1 MATTKIST
9 GVLKDGSV
17 TSAKLDTNISIVGD
31 LTVDTNTL
39 FVDSASNR
47 VGIGTSS
54 PLLKLDIKGT
64 NSLPAT
70 SGTVQN
76 GGIRIENGVNNGVLD
91 IGASNATGAPGWIQA
106 TDKTD
111 LSQSYNLLLN
121 PNGGDVGIG
130 TTSPSAKLEIFGSG
144 NTLRLESDANQS
156 KEILFRNVGTG
167 TAVIK
172 TDGDLRLDAE
182 DTGKTIQFNTA
193 GAERMRIT
201 STGDVGIGTSSPS
214 AKFSVLNA
222 PANSEYASMG
232 SGGTVDRHLKF
243 SGFVANGTNNVGH
256 RLSAR
261 NAIALNVSD
270 NDALYIDREGTI
282 QTNVT
287 KPFGSNTAN
296 LRLKLTPTGT
306 NYSSGAFL
314 NIVFGDET
322 LANSYLGDIQVVQ
335 GDPSASTASSMR
347 FLTNSGGGNS
357 FTLERMRLQSN
368 GDLHVDGDVIA
379 YSTTISDERLKDDVQ
394 TIDNALDK
402 VSNLRGVSYTWNN
415 GNRKGQKDLG
425 LIAQEVEQV
434 LPELV
439 REKEM
444 PMIDGG
450 TYKTI
455 DYEKIVGVLIE
466 AVKELKAEVE
476 LLKSK

>member
-1 MATTKIST
+1 
-9 GVLKDGSV
+9 
-17 TSAKLDTNISIVGD
+17 
-31 LTVDTNTL
+31 
-39 FVDSASNR
+39 
-47 VGIGTSS
+47 
-54 PLLKLDIKGT
+54 
-64 NSLPAT
+64 
-70 SGTVQN
+70 
-76 GGIRIENGVNNGVLD
+76 
-91 IGASNATGAPGWIQA
+91 
-106 TDKTD
+106 
-111 LSQSYNLLLN
+111 
-121 PNGGDVGIG
+121 
-130 TTSPSAKLEIFGSG
+130 
-144 NTLRLESDANQS
+144 
-156 KEILFRNVGTG
+156 
-167 TAVIK
+167 
-172 TDGDLRLDAE
+172 
-182 DTGKTIQFNTA
+182 
-193 GAERMRIT
+193 
-201 STGDVGIGTSSPS
+201 
-214 AKFSVLNA
+214 VLNA

-287 KPFGSNTAN
+287 KPFGSDTAN
-296 LRLKLTPTGT
+296 LRLKLTATGT

-335 GDPSASTASSMR
+335 GDPSVSTSSSMR
-347 FLTNSGGGNS
+347 FLTNTGGGNS
-357 FTLERMRLQSN
+357 NTLERMRIDSSGNVGIGTSSPQVIGAGNTSFTVAGSAGAGTIVKGSSVTGEIYASDAGGGVFISSKTNHPVILRTNDVERMRITSTGNVGINTSSPTALQEIFLTTAGKALRLNTNFAN
-368 GDLHVDGDVIA
+368 GNSVDLNPYVTGINNGGFEIRINDAPKLVIWTNDDLHVDGDVIA

-466 AVKELKAEVE
+466 AVKELRAEVE
-476 LLKSK
+476 TLKTK